1 MSIAAVGLPVRL
13 YGPAAPT
20 TVTTGATLYTAPADG
35 RVVIRSIVFSNTS
48 TTTTNVSLILGIN
61 GVAAANQ
68 FIATVVPIGGGVVTT
83 SLPTVVVGDITLN
96 PGDTLQGYQGSAQ
109 TVTVIISGE
118 QYPV

>member
-35 RVVIRSIVFSNTS
+35 RVVVRSIMFVNTS
-48 TTTTNVSLILGIN
+48 TTTTNVSLILGVN

-68 FIATVVPIGGGVVTT
+68 VVGGLVVTGNAA
-83 SLPTVVVGDITLN
+83 PIVIVGDVTLN
-96 PGDTLQGYQGSAQ
+96 PGDTLQGYQGSAA

-118 QYPV
+118 QFPV